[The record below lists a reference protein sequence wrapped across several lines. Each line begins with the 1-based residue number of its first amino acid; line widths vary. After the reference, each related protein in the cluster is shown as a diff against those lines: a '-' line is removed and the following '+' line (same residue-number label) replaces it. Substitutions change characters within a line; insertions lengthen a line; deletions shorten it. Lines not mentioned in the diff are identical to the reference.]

1 MKKHREFVIIGMVMV
16 LVGMFAINVYQGYR
30 YERSHFVARMNENE
44 QEKWFEK
51 NKEMLS
57 VLSVMNQNVSSAAS
71 EMGLSGTRPGQ
82 TILIETGSR
91 EESNGEW
98 KE

>member
-1 MKKHREFVIIGMVMV
+1 MNKYRGFVIIGMVML
-16 LVGMFAINVYQGYR
+16 LVGMFAINVYQGYI
-30 YERSHFVARMNENE
+30 YERSHFVAKMNENE

-57 VLSVMNQNVSSAAS
+57 VLSVKNQQVNSAAS
-71 EMGLSGTRPGQ
+71 EMGLTGTKPGQ
-82 TILIETGSR
+82 TIFIEIGSR